1 MASVQPTS
9 MPNDIAARKTGRPRI
24 YTNEEI
30 KE

>member
-9 MPNDIAARKTGRPRI
+9 LPNDITARKTGQPRI
-24 YTNEEI
+24 YTDEEI